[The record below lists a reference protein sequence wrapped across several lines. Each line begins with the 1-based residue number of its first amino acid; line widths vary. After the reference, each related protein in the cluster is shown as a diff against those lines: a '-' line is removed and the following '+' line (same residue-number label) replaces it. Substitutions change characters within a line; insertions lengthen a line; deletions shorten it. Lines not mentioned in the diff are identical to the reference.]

1 MKKKI
6 IFSINESIKAFQLLK
21 NEKLLLQIEKVINKI
36 TKCLKNNGK
45 IIFCGNGGSAAHAQ
59 HFAAEYV
66 SKFEKIR
73 KPFSAISLTTD
84 TSIITSISN
93 DFDYKYIF
101 SKQIEALGL
110 KNDILLCYSTS
121 GNSQNTIEAAK
132 LAKKKGIFVISNTG
146 NKTNKL
152 SKCSDINIKSP
163 SSRTS
168 TIQECQLL
176 IDHIICRAV
185 EIKLSKK

>member
-1 MKKKI
+1 MEKNI
-6 IFSINESIKAFQLLK
+6 ISSIDESIKTFQLLK
-21 NEKLLLQIEKVINKI
+21 NEKLILQIEKVINKI
-36 TKCLKNNGK
+36 TKCLKNKGK

-73 KPFSAISLTTD
+73 KPFAAVSLTTD

-132 LAKKKGIFVISNTG
+132 LAKKKEFLLFQTQVIKQINF
-146 NKTNKL
+146 L
-152 SKCSDINIKSP
+152 SVQ
-163 SSRTS
+163 T
-168 TIQECQLL
+168 
-176 IDHIICRAV
+176 
-185 EIKLSKK
+185 

>member
-1 MKKKI
+1 MKKNIKLH
-6 IFSINESIKAFQLLK
+6 INENIRAIKLLK
-21 NEKLLLQIEKVINKI
+21 SIEVMSQIQKVIELISNCFK
-36 TKCLKNNGK
+36 KKGK

-73 KPFSAISLTTD
+73 KPLPAISLTTD

-93 DFDYKYIF
+93 DYAYKYIF
-101 SKQIEALGL
+101 SKQIEAIGL

-121 GNSQNTIEAAK
+121 GNSQNIIEAAK
-132 LAKKKGIFVISNTG
+132 IAKKKGICVIANTG
-146 NKTNKL
+146 NKKNKL
-152 SKCSDINIKSP
+152 SEHSDLNIKSP

-176 IDHIICRAV
+176 VDHIICRAV
-185 EIKLSKK
+185 EKIFSKK